1 MSIESGPHD
10 IDRTRVI
17 FAPSGEATLKTVTPG
32 FYEELAQEF
41 GSFKGHVVIQRFE
54 FDEPWETWEVH
65 PEGDEFRLPVV
76 GRLRVH
82 REDAGR
88 GAAHGAREPARQLRT
103 GAERCLAHGPTARA
117 HLDAVR
123 HAGRR
128 DSEPDGARVAG
139 RPYRGCGPNRRHP

>member
-65 PEGDEFRLPVV
+65 PEGDEFVYLLSGDTEFIVKMPGEAPRTV
-76 GRLRVH
+76 RVNQPGS
-82 REDAGR
+82 DVMVPK
-88 GAAHGAREPARQLRT
+88 GAWH
-103 GAERCLAHGPTARA
+103 TARP
-117 HLDAVR
+117 L
-123 HAGRR
+123 
-128 DSEPDGARVAG
+128 EPTSMRFVTPGEG
-139 RPYRGCGPNRRHP
+139 TLNQTEPE